1 MPRWWLCDLAKASRR
16 MDRPWGTGHWAP
28 SRIVPREAFER
39 ELIAALNEHSAARA
53 AYCHGVADD
62 KVLCIEDDGPVRL
75 LTLNRP
81 ESKNAFNRALY
92 DAVRVAL
99 DEAAADDTV
108 TVCVITGAGDSFSA
122 GQDLKALA
130 NIKETP
136 EEAQGFDPFTRSLA
150 AFDKP
155 LIAAVN
161 GVAVGVGVTML
172 PHCDIVLAADTARF
186 KLPFVALGLVPEA
199 ASSLLLPLMMGPQVA
214 AKHLLTGDWMSAEEA
229 VAHGLAL
236 SRHAPE
242 ALLGEALGLAGRIA
256 EAPMEAV
263 RNTKRLLR
271 AARADAVTAALDR
284 EIGFL
289 DEIVRRY
296 TGS

>member
-1 MPRWWLCDLAKASRR
+1 
-16 MDRPWGTGHWAP
+16 
-28 SRIVPREAFER
+28 
-39 ELIAALNEHSAARA
+39 
-53 AYCHGVADD
+53 VADD
-62 KVLCIEDDGPVRL
+62 KVLCIEDDGAVRL
-75 LTLNRP
+75 LTFNRP
-81 ESKNAFNRALY
+81 ESKNAFNKALY

-99 DEAAADDTV
+99 DEAAADDSV

-130 NIKETP
+130 GIKDNP
-136 EEAQGFDPFTRSLA
+136 EQGQAFDPFTRSLA

-199 ASSLLLPLMMGPQVA
+199 ASSLLLPLAVGPQVA
-214 AKHLLTGDWMSAEEA
+214 ARHLFTGDWMSAEEA

-236 SRHAPE
+236 QRCAPE
-242 ALLGEALGLAGRIA
+242 AVLGEALGLARRIA

-284 EIGFL
+284 EVGFL

-296 TGS
+296 TSS